1 MPSTRFFLQPGKRNY
16 LVLPGD
22 NVKRKIMLPI
32 WLRKILMIFTI
43 LGPGLITASADN
55 DAPGIATYSVAGSK
69 YGYSFLWLIVV
80 ITIGEVI
87 VQEMAARMGAV
98 TGKGTADL
106 IRERYGVKI
115 TTFAMLALFV
125 ANLGTTFAQFA
136 GVAAAGEL
144 FGVSKYIS
152 VPIAGLLMSL
162 LILKAKYKHVEKAL
176 LILTFASLSYVF
188 AVFYIKPDWAAVG
201 QAIIR
206 PNLQFDG
213 DYILSILAVI
223 GTTITPWGIFYLQ
236 ASIADKGVEMHEY
249 GNTRIDVSFGA
260 AWGNVISAFIII
272 VTAATLF
279 TSGIVVSDAKDAA
292 LALEP
297 LAGNWAGVLFAVGLL
312 GASLLAVSVLPLSTT
327 YAICEAF
334 GFERGLNRNP
344 KEAPVFYGG
353 FAFIMLISMMIVL
366 IPGIPLFPIMILS
379 QAMNAILLPV
389 LLILILRLAN
399 DKAIMGKYR
408 NSKGVNV
415 LAYVMTALI
424 MVVTV
429 VLLLEPFLTV

>member
-1 MPSTRFFLQPGKRNY
+1 
-16 LVLPGD
+16 
-22 NVKRKIMLPI
+22 
-32 WLRKILMIFTI
+32 MIFTI

-69 YGYSFLWLIVV
+69 YGYSFIWLILV
-80 ITIGEVI
+80 ITIGEVV

-98 TGKGTADL
+98 TGKGAADL

-125 ANLGTTFAQFA
+125 ANLGTTVAEFA
-136 GVAAAGEL
+136 GIAAAGEL
-144 FGVSKYIS
+144 FGISKYIS
-152 VPIAGLLMSL
+152 VPIAGILMII
-162 LILKAKYKHVEKAL
+162 LILKARYKNVEKVL
-176 LILTFASLSYVF
+176 LFLTFASFSYVF
-188 AVFYIKPDWAAVG
+188 AVFVVKPDWAAVG

-206 PNLQFDG
+206 PTIQLDQ
-213 DYILSILAVI
+213 DYILSMLAVI

-236 ASIADKGVEMHEY
+236 ASIADKGVEMKDY
-249 GNTRIDVSFGA
+249 GNTKIDVSFGA
-260 AWGNVISAFIII
+260 AWGNIISAFIII

-279 TSGIVVSDAKDAA
+279 SAGIVVEDAKDAA
-292 LALEP
+292 LALVP
-297 LAGNWAGVLFAVGLL
+297 LAGNWAGLLFAVGLL

-334 GFERGLNRNP
+334 GFERGLNRNI

-353 FAFIMLISMMIVL
+353 FALIMVISLVVVL
-366 IPGIPLFPIMILS
+366 IPGLPLFPMMILS

-389 LLILILRLAN
+389 MLILILKLAN
-399 DKAIMGKYR
+399 DVRVMGQYK
-408 NSKGVNV
+408 NNKVINV
-415 LAYVMTALI
+415 LAYGITAMI

-429 VLLLEPFLTV
+429 VLLLEPFLKA